1 MSITTGDILT
11 GLSPQQKAAVEYT
24 GGPQLVIASAG
35 SGKTRVLTA
44 KIVHLIDSGL
54 QPGRLLALTF
64 TNKAA
69 NEMKSRIADAAGLAN
84 ASRIWAGT
92 FHSIF
97 LRILR
102 YHSDRIGFPH
112 DFTIYDAADSKAL
125 VKQIIKDLNI
135 DDKEFKA
142 SSVLS
147 AISMAKNALV
157 TPDRYYDF
165 IGNNSSRNTIIKRVF
180 KEYVRRCK
188 SGNAMDFDDI
198 LFFTN
203 VLLRDNPDIADYY
216 EQYFEYVLV
225 DEYQDTNFA
234 QHLIITRLTQNK
246 GNLCVVGDDAQSIYS
261 FRGANIGNILTLKK
275 RYPALEIFKLERNY
289 RSTKN
294 IVGAAESLIRKNL
307 NQYKK
312 EVYSEN
318 EAGAPVLIEA
328 YSNDRFEA
336 DAVAQN
342 IKQAKFSNRDAYSDY
357 AILYRTNAQSRLFE
371 EALRKIAIPYR
382 IYGGLAFYQRK
393 EVKDAVCY
401 FRMAVN
407 PDDDEALRR
416 IINYPTRGI
425 GETTVKKLR
434 ASAVEKGVS
443 IWRVISELSDD
454 DKQYNA
460 GTKAKLQ
467 SFHELISRFS
477 SQARKLNAYDL
488 GVEIINSTGILASFM
503 SDKTPEMV
511 SKQENIEELLRS
523 LKDLVELRLQNGDD
537 EPDMSE
543 ALSRISLATDSD
555 EEDDAN
561 IPKVMLMT
569 VHAAKGLEFKH
580 VYIAGVEDEYFPAAK
595 SALTESGIEEER
607 RLLYVAITRAM
618 KDCVMTYCNSRYR
631 NGMSVSAN
639 PSRFINEIDKK
650 YIKYGRSASLSFSN
664 YDYGSQYYA
673 PVHSSAGSNN
683 FLKSSSFSNPNPKI
697 KTVMRKKSDTQELK
711 FVECSAGVVSAGVR
725 IRHGIF
731 GDGTVKSI
739 EESDSVIIIKVMFDK
754 AGEKRLMLKFA
765 KFEII

>member
-1 MSITTGDILT
+1 MTIQSNDILSS
-11 GLSPQQKAAVEYT
+11 LSTQQKMAVEYAS
-24 GGPQLVIASAG
+24 GPQLVIASAG

-44 KIVHLIDSGL
+44 KIVYLINAGY

-102 YHSDRIGFPH
+102 NHADRIGFPH
-112 DFTIYDAADSKAL
+112 DFTIYDASDSKAL

-147 AISMAKNALV
+147 TISIAKNALV
-157 TPDRYYDF
+157 TPDRYFEF
-165 IGNNSSRNTIIKRVF
+165 IGTNSAREIVIRRIYR
-180 KEYVRRCK
+180 EYVRRCK
-188 SGNAMDFDDI
+188 AANAMDFDDI

-203 VLLRDNPDIADYY
+203 ILLRDNSDIADYY
-216 EQYFEYVLV
+216 EQYFQYVLV

-234 QHLIITRLTQNK
+234 QHLIITRLTKNK

-275 RYPALEIFKLERNY
+275 RYPNLEIFKLERNY

-294 IVGAAESLIRKNL
+294 IVGAAESLIKKNI

-312 EVYSEN
+312 DVFSEN
-318 EAGAPVLIEA
+318 EAGSPVMIEA
-328 YSNDRFEA
+328 YSDDRYEA

-342 IKQAKFSNRDAYSDY
+342 IKQAKFTNRDTYSDY

-393 EVKDAVCY
+393 EVKDAICY
-401 FRMAVN
+401 FRVAVN

-425 GETTVKKLR
+425 GETTLKKLR
-434 ASAVEKGVS
+434 SIAMEKGIS
-443 IWRVISELSDD
+443 LWRVISQIDD
-454 DKQYNA
+454 SDKQFNA
-460 GTKAKLQ
+460 GTKGKLRN
-467 SFHELISRFS
+467 FHELVSHFVKL
-477 SQARKLNAYDL
+477 AKKLNAYEL
-488 GVEIINSTGILASFM
+488 GIEIINSTGILSSFM
-503 SDKTPEMV
+503 SDKTPEMI
-511 SKQENIEELLRS
+511 SKKENIEELLRS
-523 LKDLVELRLQNGDD
+523 LDDFVKTRLQNVED

-543 ALSRISLATDSD
+543 ALSQISLATDAD

-561 IPKVMLMT
+561 TPKVMLMT
-569 VHAAKGLEFKH
+569 AHAAKGLEFKH
-580 VYIAGVEDEYFPAAK
+580 VYITGVEDEYFPAAK
-595 SALTESGIEEER
+595 SAMSESGIEEER
-607 RLLYVAITRAM
+607 RLLYVAITRAQ
-618 KDCVMTYCNSRYR
+618 KDCVMSYSISLYR
-631 NGMSVSAN
+631 NGLSSSAN
-639 PSRFINEIDKK
+639 PSRFINDIDEK
-650 YIKYGRSASLSFSN
+650 YVKYGRRASMSLINSSRGQHNSYQTDYYGVSNRFTSPNSFTN
-664 YDYGSQYYA
+664 PA
-673 PVHSSAGSNN
+673 PKLKKFVRRKSEANI
-683 FLKSSSFSNPNPKI
+683 LKSVESTSGL
-697 KTVMRKKSDTQELK
+697 LK
-711 FVECSAGVVSAGVR
+711 EGTR

-731 GDGTVKSI
+731 GDGTVETI
-739 EESDSVIIIKVMFDK
+739 EESESTIIIKVKFDK